1 MHNKAC
7 HNMKNTHRTLIKTLL
22 DFNTV
27 ICGHLRSG
35 QIGEATKVLASYLYD
50 CSQTVQTL
58 HSPNYLINLFFL
70 RNPVSRTAE
79 LFILRFLFFF
89 CAQKKTLWN

>member
-1 MHNKAC
+1 MLLFALNLAGTKLISCVAVVHLMKYICSMHNKAC

-35 QIGEATKVLASYLYD
+35 QIGEATRVFASYLYD

-58 HSPNYLINLFFL
+58 HSPNYLFN
-70 RNPVSRTAE
+70 
-79 LFILRFLFFF
+79 
-89 CAQKKTLWN
+89 